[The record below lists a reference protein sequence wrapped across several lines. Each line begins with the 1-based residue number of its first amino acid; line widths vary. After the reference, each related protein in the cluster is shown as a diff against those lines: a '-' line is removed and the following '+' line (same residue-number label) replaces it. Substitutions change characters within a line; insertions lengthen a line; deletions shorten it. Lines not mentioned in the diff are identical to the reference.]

1 MIPEM
6 MSIKNTCYLYVF
18 GLLKEIENFFLT
30 LLQCELFLKK
40 ILITYV
46 IKITSQDPKCFKLC
60 LPPHCSVPRVTLL
73 SFPYFRR
80 ALFILSVEKVSWS
93 EGCGRVRV
101 PTPHMGGGAQRLGAL
116 IPKAARGRLEP
127 GLGGQTPFSP
137 APAHLPAWPQFQES
151 PGGPAGQLQE
161 PRSPWPRPPGE
172 GGGPCTGR
180 GQHVHR
186 TPPLRV
192 HGAPRAPS
200 QAGPARPRGQPL

>member
-127 GLGGQTPFSP
+127 WPGRPDPL
-137 APAHLPAWPQFQES
+137 LP
-151 PGGPAGQLQE
+151 G
-161 PRSPWPRPPGE
+161 PRPPPGLASVSGE
-172 GGGPCTGR
+172 PRRAGR
-180 GQHVHR
+180 A
-186 TPPLRV
+186 TS
-192 HGAPRAPS
+192 GAQVAMAP
-200 QAGPARPRGQPL
+200 APG